1 MCTRTYSSLLI
12 IICFIV
18 IGCSNVSK
26 SIPNSPDTDISLT
39 QNYERTSRIVHIDLK
54 ERLATI
60 RFGNELSNEFLVSR
74 DANGEQ
80 TGVLK
85 GIIKLNDS
93 LKTAYILDGTP
104 QINDKIFKA
113 SKQQNDS
120 LRKIFRDAST

>member
-12 IICFIV
+12 IICFIA

-26 SIPNSPDTDISLT
+26 SNPNSPDTDISLT

-60 RFGNELSNEFLVSR
+60 QFGNELSNEFLVSR

-104 QINDKIFKA
+104 QINDEIFKA
-113 SKQQNDS
+113 SKQQSDS

>member
-1 MCTRTYSSLLI
+1 MCTKTYSSLLI
-12 IICFIV
+12 IICFIA
-18 IGCSNVSK
+18 IGCSNVNK
-26 SIPNSPDTDISLT
+26 SIPNSPDTDISLI

-74 DANGEQ
+74 DANGQQ

-104 QINDKIFKA
+104 QINDEIFKA

-120 LRKIFRDAST
+120 LSKIFRDANT

>member
-12 IICFIV
+12 IICFIA
-18 IGCSNVSK
+18 IGCSNVNK
-26 SIPNSPDTDISLT
+26 SIPNSPDTDISLI

-74 DANGEQ
+74 DANGQQ

-104 QINDKIFKA
+104 QINDEIFKA

-120 LRKIFRDAST
+120 LSKIFRDANT

>member
-1 MCTRTYSSLLI
+1 MFKRTYFSLLI
-12 IICFIV
+12 IICFIT
-18 IGCSNVSK
+18 IGCSNVRE
-26 SIPNSPDTDISLT
+26 SIPNSPDTDISLI

-60 RFGNELSNEFLVSR
+60 QFGNELSNEFLVSR

-93 LKTAYILDGTP
+93 LKTAYIIDGNP
-104 QINDKIFKA
+104 QINDEIFKA

-120 LRKIFRDAST
+120 LRKIFRDANT

>member
-1 MCTRTYSSLLI
+1 M
-12 IICFIV
+12 
-18 IGCSNVSK
+18 
-26 SIPNSPDTDISLT
+26 
-39 QNYERTSRIVHIDLK
+39 HIDLE
-54 ERLATI
+54 ERVATI
-60 RFGNELSNEFLVSR
+60 RFGNELNNEFLFLEF
-74 DANGEQ
+74 NGVQ

-85 GIIKLNDS
+85 GCKLNDS

>member
-12 IICFIV
+12 IICFIA

-26 SIPNSPDTDISLT
+26 SIPNSPDTDISLI
-39 QNYERTSRIVHIDLK
+39 QNYESTSRIVHIDLK

-74 DANGEQ
+74 DANGQQ

-93 LKTAYILDGTP
+93 LKTAYIIDGNP
-104 QINDKIFKA
+104 QINDEIFKA

-120 LRKIFRDAST
+120 LRKIFRDANT

>member
-1 MCTRTYSSLLI
+1 MCTRNYSSLLI
-12 IICFIV
+12 IICFIA

-26 SIPNSPDTDISLT
+26 SIPISPNTDISLI
-39 QNYERTSRIVHIDLK
+39 QNYESTSRIVHIDLE

-93 LKTAYILDGTP
+93 LNTAYILDGTP
-104 QINDKIFKA
+104 QINDQIFKA

-120 LRKIFRDAST
+120 LRKIFRDANT

>member
-1 MCTRTYSSLLI
+1 MYSRTYNCLL
-12 IICFIV
+12 IICFIS

-26 SIPNSPDTDISLT
+26 SIPNSPDRDISLI
-39 QNYERTSRIVHIDLK
+39 QNFERTSRIVHIDLK

-104 QINDKIFKA
+104 KINDKIFKA
-113 SKQQNDS
+113 SKQQRES
-120 LRKIFRDAST
+120 LRKIFRDANT

>member
-1 MCTRTYSSLLI
+1 MRERRLI
-12 IICFIV
+12 IICFIAN
-18 IGCSNVSK
+18 GCSNVNK
-26 SIPNSPDTDISLT
+26 SIPNSPDTDISLI

-74 DANGEQ
+74 DANGQQ

-104 QINDKIFKA
+104 QINDEIFKA

-120 LRKIFRDAST
+120 LSKIFRDANT

>member
-1 MCTRTYSSLLI
+1 MCTRTYFSLLI
-12 IICFIV
+12 IICFIA
-18 IGCSNVSK
+18 IGCSNVNK
-26 SIPNSPDTDISLT
+26 SIPNSPDTDISLI

-104 QINDKIFKA
+104 QINDEIFKA

>member
-1 MCTRTYSSLLI
+1 MCTRNYSSLLI
-12 IICFIV
+12 IICFIA

-26 SIPNSPDTDISLT
+26 SIPISPNTDISLMK
-39 QNYERTSRIVHIDLK
+39 NYESTSRIVHIDLK

-120 LRKIFRDAST
+120 LSKIFRDANT

>member
-1 MCTRTYSSLLI
+1 MCTRNYSSLLI
-12 IICFIV
+12 IICFIA

-26 SIPNSPDTDISLT
+26 SIPISPNTDISLI
-39 QNYERTSRIVHIDLK
+39 QNYESTSRIVHIDLE

-120 LRKIFRDAST
+120 LSKIFRDANT